1 MTDWATTACY
11 GSLTGQT
18 GGRTNSAVTWPPVFP
33 PDIPSAPARVL
44 ELWPEGVPGLKPD
57 GGPERIVEETRV
69 TNIHRPTLACW
80 PAPPG
85 RANGTAA
92 IVCPGGGYVRLAVVN
107 DGELVARWL
116 NSLGVSAFV
125 LKSRLVEYGQPAPL
139 QDVLRALRTVR
150 AGAAGFGVRADRVG
164 ALGFSAGGHLAAC
177 AALLPAHPLGQTGV
191 AMDAVNARP
200 DFAALVYP
208 VITMAEPFM
217 HAGSRDALLG
227 PAATPELAAFWSVE
241 CQVAPGAPPFFLA
254 HAQDDDVV
262 PVENSLAFYTA
273 LRRAGVPAEL
283 HLYETGGHSHGLLS
297 PMGGPG
303 EWPRRMEDWLRRR
316 GLLDKP

>member
-1 MTDWATTACY
+1 MAGATTPQLDGPDA
-11 GSLTGQT
+11 
-18 GGRTNSAVTWPPVFP
+18 RAHNRPVNWPPDFQS
-33 PDIPSAPARVL
+33 DIPAAPARVL
-44 ELWPEGVPGLKPD
+44 DLWPEGVPGFQPG
-57 GGPERIVEETRV
+57 GGPERMLDELRV
-69 TNIHRPTLACW
+69 ANIHRPTLAWW
-80 PAPPG
+80 PAPAA

-92 IVCPGGGYVRLAVVN
+92 VVCPGGGYVRLAVVN

-125 LKSRLVEYGQPAPL
+125 LKSRLVEYGAPAPL

-150 AGAAGFGVRADRVG
+150 AGAAEFGVRADRVG

-177 AALLPAHPLGQTGV
+177 AALLHAHPLGKTG
-191 AMDAVNARP
+191 AALDAANARP
-200 DFAALVYP
+200 DFAGLIYP
-208 VITMAEPFM
+208 VVTMAEPFM

-227 PAATPELAAFWSVE
+227 PAPAPEQAALWSVE
-241 CQVAPGAPPFFLA
+241 RQVTPDAPPFFLA

-262 PVENSLAFYTA
+262 PVENSLTLYAA

-283 HLYETGGHSHGLLS
+283 HLYEAGGHSHGLLS

-316 GLLDKP
+316 GLLERP